1 MEVAFE
7 LPINPV
13 SFGQVSTALLREA
26 YVRGL
31 SPSVF
36 AIGNVDLST
45 QNTDDANFL
54 KWLEDRLN
62 NSLKT
67 HKREHPVIKL
77 WHINGGLS
85 SFSDKQILL
94 TFYETDSPTQA
105 ELNITKQ
112 NETVFTSSFTKQ
124 IFDSHGVE
132 SHFVPLGFDK
142 YNFHRI
148 EKQYFSDDRIVF
160 NLCGKLEK
168 RKHHKKIIGSWLNKF
183 GDDRRYFLQCAV
195 FNPHISQEDNIRL
208 FNECTGG
215 KEFFNLTFT
224 NYMPHNSLY
233 NDFLNSADITIGMS
247 GGEGW
252 SLPEFHS
259 VALGKHAVIMNAHVY
274 KDWANNKNSV
284 LVNPSGKIESD
295 DGMFFQKGQQFNQGN
310 FFNFEEDEFIAACE
324 EAIKRVETNKV
335 NEHGLE
341 LQEKFTYSNTLDEL
355 LKLT

>member
-26 YVRGL
+26 YARGM

-45 QNTDDANFL
+45 QDTEDKDFL

-67 HKREHPVIKL
+67 HKKDFPSIKL

-85 SFSDKQILL
+85 SVSNEQTLL
-94 TFYETDSPTQA
+94 TFYETDSPTQS
-105 ELNITKQ
+105 ELNITRQ
-112 NETVFTSSFTKQ
+112 NKTVFTSTFTKQ
-124 IFDSHGVE
+124 IFESNGVDC
-132 SHFVPLGFDK
+132 HYVPLGFDK
-142 YNFHRI
+142 YNFSKI
-148 EKQYFSDDRIVF
+148 EKKYFSDDRIVF

-168 RKHHKKIIGSWLNKF
+168 RKHHKKVIQSWLNKF
-183 GDDRRYFLQCAV
+183 GDNGKYFLQCAL
-195 FNPHISQEDNIRL
+195 FNPHIKQEDNIRL

-215 KEFFNLTFT
+215 REFFNLSFL

-233 NDFLNSADITIGMS
+233 NDFLNSGDISISMS

-259 VALGKHAVIMNAHVY
+259 VALGKHAVVLNAHVY
-274 KDWANNKNSV
+274 KDWANKDNAV
-284 LVNPSGKIESD
+284 LVNPSGKIECY

-310 FFNFEEDEFIAACE
+310 LFDFEVDEFIAACE
-324 EAIKRVETNKV
+324 EAIKN
-335 NEHGLE
+335 
-341 LQEKFTYSNTLDEL
+341 FL
-355 LKLT
+355 LI